1 MARVGVAM
9 GGGAAL
15 VWMMTLCSATP
26 ARAQPCACSG
36 CCQLL
41 PPPPDERD
49 PETGPSEHELHAVMA
64 GGATA
69 AVAAFVLG
77 VFAARAQNH
86 TNAAIDNIPIAGAV
100 ASAARNAPDD
110 HNTPLLLFS
119 AGVQAMGLLVI
130 AAAATDLAALRRLS
144 VDVGAGPGGCGVRLT
159 WRLP

>member
-1 MARVGVAM
+1 MARVGMAM
-9 GGGAAL
+9 SGAAL
-15 VWMMTLCSATP
+15 LCMMTLCSATP
-26 ARAQPCACSG
+26 ARAQPCTCSG
-36 CCQLL
+36 CCQPLV
-41 PPPPDERD
+41 PPPPDERE

-69 AVAAFVLG
+69 AIAAYVLG

-119 AGVQAMGLLVI
+119 AGVQAMGVLVI

-144 VDVGAGPGGCGVRLT
+144 VEVGAGPGGCGVRLT

>member
-1 MARVGVAM
+1 MARVGVAT
-9 GGGAAL
+9 GAAAL
-15 VWMMTLCSATP
+15 LWMVTLCSATT
-26 ARAQPCACSG
+26 ARAQACTCPG
-36 CCQLL
+36 CCQLVA
-41 PPPPDERD
+41 PPPDAPD
-49 PETGPSEHELHAVMA
+49 PESGPSEHELHAVMA

-69 AVAAFVLG
+69 AVAAYVVG
-77 VFAARAQNH
+77 VFAARGQNH
-86 TNAAIDNIPIAGAV
+86 QNAAIDNIPIAGAV